1 MQRRKLFVQP
11 ASPRDL
17 FTSWRGGQMAVRNLA
32 NIAALTLLFSLVG
45 CDAYVDK
52 SKYDASERQASQL
65 SIATVSLY

>member
-1 MQRRKLFVQP
+1 
-11 ASPRDL
+11 
-17 FTSWRGGQMAVRNLA
+17 MAVRNLA